1 MILFMKYQKYMDL
14 IYYSND
20 IVRKYPKSERFA
32 LVEEIKHTIY
42 AGLRMLMHAIK
53 SYAIP
58 EKLKYLKE
66 LDQYVKRVLHIKNY
80 VRYMDDFIL
89 LLPDKSSCIK
99 YMDMISKFLN
109 DELHLKLNSKSRYY
123 PNKMGVNFCGYRIF
137 LTHRLLRNS
146 SKKKIKR
153 KVKKWN
159 RLYSNGELDV
169 HHVLQSINSW
179 LGHSSFC
186 NSYTLQKKILGK
198 CNFLLNNS
206 AYMQIYENLLTDIET
221 SNFEKD

>member
-1 MILFMKYQKYMDL
+1 MIIILAFLFGNYTSQYFAN
-14 IYYSND
+14 IYLN
-20 IVRKYPKSERFA
+20 
-32 LVEEIKHTIY
+32 
-42 AGLRMLMHAIK
+42 
-53 SYAIP
+53 
-58 EKLKYLKE
+58 E